1 MSRPKLYAAVEIPG
15 LENPKTL
22 GRPGSQLIHGE
33 TDNVAV
39 GVDVTVPPVEL
50 G

>member
-1 MSRPKLYAAVEIPG
+1 MNRPNLYAAAEIPG

-39 GVDVTVPPVEL
+39 GVDVTVPPEEL